1 MLTNYIC
8 AVDIGNSKISAVVA
22 VLKKKKVV
30 DVFCETTPSKAV
42 KNGMITD
49 SVALV
54 GSLSFLLKTLKAKS
68 RVAIK
73 HIYVN
78 LSGKDVIT
86 KHSRAILPLIDRGNK
101 VITNSDIQK
110 VKEQAVILGSS
121 LDEEIIH
128 EIPYSYNID
137 SKNNCLNPLGLFSH
151 KLEIDLYLICARLSA
166 LQSFTHAVNQAG
178 YEIKDLFFSGLAT
191 SEAVLPQENSA
202 GTVVFCDVGSDITEL
217 LFFQDGSLKIIEIL
231 PVGGND
237 FTHELAQELMIPF
250 DFAEEI
256 KITHGVVDD
265 RNDPAQDK
273 EILIKKD
280 NVYNP
285 IKLKMVTDCLTA
297 KARSFCQN
305 LKSTIEK
312 HMPCTKVVQTVVCGR
327 IFQQEGLLEMLEKA
341 LGVPTRLGRIV
352 NPDLAAVAHKQ
363 ENLSGQKYLSYLT
376 ALGIICFTQRESK
389 PLTLPA
395 IQPSRNPILKAV
407 NKVKDIY
414 QEYF

>member
-1 MLTNYIC
+1 
-8 AVDIGNSKISAVVA
+8 VDIGNSKISAVVA
-22 VLKKKKVV
+22 VFKKKKVA
-30 DVFCETTPSKAV
+30 DIFCETTPSKAV
-42 KNGMITD
+42 KNGMIVD

-54 GSLSFLLKTLKAKS
+54 GSLGFLLKALKARS

-191 SEAVLPQENSA
+191 SEAVLPQEDSA

-231 PVGGND
+231 TVGGND
-237 FTHELAQELMIPF
+237 FTHELAQELKIPF

-256 KITHGVVDD
+256 KIAHGVVDD

-297 KARSFCQN
+297 KAKSFCQN

-312 HMPCTKVVQTVVCGR
+312 HMPCTKVGHTVVCGR

-376 ALGIICFTQRESK
+376 ALGIICFAQRESK
-389 PLTLPA
+389 PLALPA

>member
-8 AVDIGNSKISAVVA
+8 AVDIGNSKVSAVVA
-22 VLKKKKVV
+22 VLRKKKVV
-30 DVFCETTPSKAV
+30 DIFCETTASQAV
-42 KNGMITD
+42 KSGTITD

-54 GSLSFLLKTLKAKS
+54 SSVSSLLKNLKARS
-68 RVAIK
+68 RIAIK

-86 KHSRAILPLIDRGNK
+86 KHSRAILPLIERGNK

-151 KLEIDLYLICARLSA
+151 KLEIDLYLICARLAA
-166 LQSFTHAVNQAG
+166 LQNFTHAMNQAG

-191 SEAVLPQENSA
+191 SEVVLPQEDAA

-217 LFFQDGSLKIIEIL
+217 LFFQADSLKAIEIL
-231 PVGGND
+231 SVGGND
-237 FTHELAQELMIPF
+237 FTQELAQELKISF

-265 RNDPAQDK
+265 RDDPAQDK

-280 NVYNP
+280 NVYHP

-297 KARSFCQN
+297 KAKSFCQS

-312 HMPCTKVVQTVVCGR
+312 HMPCTKVDQVIVCGR
-327 IFQQEGLLEMLEKA
+327 IFQQEGFLEMLEKA
-341 LGVPTRLGRIV
+341 LGVPTRLGRIMDH
-352 NPDLAAVAHKQ
+352 DLAAIAHKQ

-376 ALGIICFTQRESK
+376 ALGIICFAQRESN
-389 PLTLPA
+389 PLALPA
-395 IQPSRNPILKAV
+395 IQPSRNPILKAI

>member
-1 MLTNYIC
+1 MLTNYVC
-8 AVDIGNSKISAVVA
+8 AVDIGNSKISAAVV
-22 VLKKKKVV
+22 VVKKKRVV
-30 DVFCETTPSKAV
+30 DVFCDTVASQAV
-42 KNGMITD
+42 KNGAIVD

-54 GSLSFLLKTLKAKS
+54 SGVSSLLKNLKVKS
-68 RVAIK
+68 GIAIK
-73 HIYVN
+73 YIYVN
-78 LSGKDVIT
+78 LSGKEVIT
-86 KHSRAILPLIDRGNK
+86 RHSRAILPLIERGNK

-110 VKEQAVILGSS
+110 VKEQAVILGSN

-137 SKNNCLNPLGLFSH
+137 SKSNCLNPLGLYSH

-191 SEAVLPQENSA
+191 SAAVFSPEDNH
-202 GTVVFCDVGSDITEL
+202 GMTVFCDVGSDITEL
-217 LFFQDGSLKIIEIL
+217 LFFQDDALKIIEIL

-237 FTHELAQELMIPF
+237 FTLELARELKISF

-256 KITHGVVDD
+256 KITHGVIDE
-265 RNDPAQDK
+265 RPETSQDK

-280 NVYNP
+280 TVYNP

-297 KARSFCQN
+297 KAKSFCQS
-305 LKSTIEK
+305 LLGTIEK
-312 HMPCTKVVQTVVCGR
+312 HMPCTGVDRVVVCGR
-327 IFQQEGLLEMLEKA
+327 AFQQEGLLEMLEKV

-352 NPDLAAVAHKQ
+352 NPDLAAAIHKQ
-363 ENLSGQKYLSYLT
+363 GNLSGQKYLSYLA

-389 PLTLPA
+389 PLALPA
-395 IQPSRNPILKAV
+395 IQPSRNPFLKTI
-407 NKVKDIY
+407 NKIKDIY